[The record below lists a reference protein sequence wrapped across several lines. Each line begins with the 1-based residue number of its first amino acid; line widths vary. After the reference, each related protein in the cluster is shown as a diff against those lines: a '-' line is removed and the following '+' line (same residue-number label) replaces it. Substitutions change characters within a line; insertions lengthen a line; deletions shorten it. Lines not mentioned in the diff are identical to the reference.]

1 MSNYRY
7 FNPNPS
13 ELDVGDCVI
22 RALCKALD
30 KTWAEVYVGLCV
42 QGFIMHNLPNAD
54 AVWGEYLRSH
64 NFSKR
69 IIPNTCPDCYT
80 LGEFARDNP
89 YGTYVI
95 GTGTHAVTV
104 KDGVIYDSWRSDDVV
119 PAFQYYKKEGY

>member
-13 ELDVGDCVI
+13 KLDVGDCVI

-42 QGFIMHNLPNAD
+42 QGFMMHNLPNAD

-69 IIPNTCPDCYT
+69 IIPNTCPDCY
-80 LGEFARDNP
+80 AAD
-89 YGTYVI
+89 
-95 GTGTHAVTV
+95 
-104 KDGVIYDSWRSDDVV
+104 V
-119 PAFQYYKKEGY
+119 PAEGVTTLDTIAVSVE